1 MHPLAETHHQAGL
14 QAVLLR
20 AGLPRNWALGHF
32 NISLVSG
39 QDSETEPAVIRIP
52 PEDIRNGGIG
62 ATGRIQAAL
71 EDAFMLFIAVDSVR
85 DIEIEAAALIV
96 RIARGMNIL
105 TIAVSPRNL
114 VASVWQSE
122 ARLGRAI
129 EQLSSVADS
138 LLVLGDGGPDGS
150 FDQALKRTCDLF
162 AHAILGSSL
171 IIPDFEDIR
180 TVIEHGGLSFLSEG
194 EAKGSERARIAA
206 DEAIAR
212 LTEIGVD
219 MRDIPGLLCFI
230 TVRSADRIFREVR
243 EVKSALQT
251 LLSKSIDL
259 VFGTIDDEAMGE
271 SLRVTLVATGLHDGR
286 SDTSLFG
293 FNGGQLK

>member
-71 EDAFMLFIAVDSVR
+71 EDAFMLFIAVDSDV
-85 DIEIEAAALIV
+85 DIEIEAAALIA
-96 RIARGMNIL
+96 RNARGMNIL
-105 TIAVSPRNL
+105 TIAAAPRGL
-114 VASVWQSE
+114 IASAGQCVA
-122 ARLGRAI
+122 RPGRAI
-129 EQLSSVADS
+129 EKLSSVADS
-138 LLVLGDGGPDGS
+138 LLVLDDGVPDGS
-150 FDQALKRTCDLF
+150 FDQVLKRTCDLF

-206 DEAIAR
+206 DEAITA
-212 LTEIGVD
+212 LTESGVD

-230 TVRSADRIFREVR
+230 TVRSSDRIHPEVR
-243 EVKSALQT
+243 EV
-251 LLSKSIDL
+251 LSVLKAVASKNIVL

-286 SDTSLFG
+286 SDTSLF
-293 FNGGQLK
+293 